1 MPGDG
6 RAERGRL
13 ESPGFG
19 EESAGHI
26 PGRWPPM
33 GAARFAGRR
42 LGDGDSRLGARG
54 KSAPRLE
61 KEKPQRAQ
69 RDTKFTKNPDAQSAP
84 NSSSFVTFVPLG
96 VLCGFSSFSPLLSPG
111 AVTALKA
118 PSAPNRPLARP
129 KRLQSLRSC
138 TYAAHRSA
146 PSDRR

>member
-61 KEKPQRAQ
+61 KGEPQRAQ
-69 RDTKFTKNPDAQSAP
+69 RDTKITKLLILAEPRRTRSRRESRRAKRAKIHLP
-84 NSSSFVTFVPLG
+84 LCPLCLLVSFVVSL
-96 VLCGFSSFSPLLSPG
+96 LFS
-111 AVTALKA
+111 
-118 PSAPNRPLARP
+118 
-129 KRLQSLRSC
+129 RL
-138 TYAAHRSA
+138 
-146 PSDRR
+146 